1 MDLCD
6 KCSFS
11 STDGLWQLTEEESQ
25 GVAWVKLEPSPAVTG
40 LRDRVSAQKKM
51 EGKRDT
57 RVNAG
62 SGREGGKE

>member
-11 STDGLWQLTEEESQ
+11 STDGFWQLTEEESQ

-40 LRDRVSAQKKM
+40 LRDRVKKKEM
-51 EGKRDT
+51 EGKRET
-57 RVNAG
+57 G
-62 SGREGGKE
+62 KCRE

>member
-40 LRDRVSAQKKM
+40 LRDRVSAQKK
-51 EGKRDT
+51 D
-57 RVNAG
+57 
-62 SGREGGKE
+62 GGKERHKGKCREWERGG